1 MKVFPNKIIISLIFF
16 DFLFQS
22 AWGFLSP
29 VFAVFVVQKI
39 KGGNLAS
46 LGLSIAIFWIL
57 KSFFQPFIAYLT
69 DRTKSEK
76 DDFYVLF
83 FGTLLVAFVPL
94 GYFFASHIFHI
105 FFLEMIRALG
115 MASIVPIW
123 SGFFSRYLNRGWE
136 SFSWSLDSTLIGL
149 TLGFSA
155 ALGGT
160 IANFF
165 GISFIFLIVSF
176 LTFLSA
182 FSLFLIKK
190 ELKNFK
196 INDQ

>member
-1 MKVFPNKIIISLIFF
+1 
-16 DFLFQS
+16 
-22 AWGFLSP
+22 
-29 VFAVFVVQKI
+29 
-39 KGGNLAS
+39 
-46 LGLSIAIFWIL
+46 
-57 KSFFQPFIAYLT
+57 
-69 DRTKSEK
+69 
-76 DDFYVLF
+76 
-83 FGTLLVAFVPL
+83 
-94 GYFFASHIFHI
+94 
-105 FFLEMIRALG
+105 

-123 SGFFSRYLNRGWE
+123 SGFFSRHLNRGWE

-165 GISFIFLIVSF
+165 GISSIFLIVSF

-196 INDQ
+196 IHDQ

>member
-1 MKVFPNKIIISLIFF
+1 MKFFSNKVIISLIFF

-29 VFAVFVVQKI
+29 VFAIFIVQKI
-39 KGGNLAS
+39 EGGNLTT
-46 LGLSIAIFWIL
+46 LGLAIAIYWIL
-57 KSFFQPFIAYLT
+57 KSALQPFIAYLT
-69 DRTKSEK
+69 DRTKSER

-83 FGTLLVAFVPL
+83 FGTILVAFVPL

-105 FFLEMIRALG
+105 FFLEMIRAFG

-123 SGFFSRYLNRGWE
+123 AGFFSRHLDRGWE

-160 IANFF
+160 IASFF
-165 GISFIFLIVSF
+165 GISSIFLIVSF

-182 FSLFLIKK
+182 FSLLLIKK
-190 ELKNFK
+190 ELRNFYNK
-196 INDQ
+196 

>member
-1 MKVFPNKIIISLIFF
+1 MKVFINKIIIYLIFF
-16 DFLFQS
+16 DFIFQS

-29 VFAVFVVQKI
+29 VFAIFIVQKI
-39 KGGNLAS
+39 KGGNLAT
-46 LGLSIAIFWIL
+46 LGLAVGIYWIL
-57 KSFFQPFIAYLT
+57 KSVLQPFIAYLT
-69 DRTKSEK
+69 DRTKTEK

-83 FGTLLVAFVPL
+83 FGTILVAFVPL
-94 GYFFASHIFHI
+94 GYFFSSHIYHI
-105 FFLEMIRALG
+105 FLLESLRALG

-123 SGFFSRYLNRGWE
+123 AGFFSRHLNRGWE

-155 ALGGT
+155 ILGGT
-160 IANFF
+160 MANLF

-190 ELKNFK
+190 ELRNFSHK
-196 INDQ
+196 